1 MMVERNG
8 IGEPD
13 AATSAEAP
21 DATTALLDGDKPLVT
36 PSGTDESTAG
46 QPDVDWKTKLEEATA
61 THTKAMEEL
70 QHKLDTAQGR
80 AGKAD
85 QQDQRWTKM
94 EQEIEETRVNIAGMP
109 KLLKTLAKGI
119 SSGDSAATEAALD
132 VAEAENQA
140 NRTQNLLLSRY
151 NAKLDLF
158 TDSLQGLGDHEERQ
172 TLWKAEEKRL
182 VDAES
187 QDMSG
192 FDDLIFN
199 ARQAKIDEQLT
210 TKDQEIETRL
220 KQARAKWAEDAG
232 VMDNDSGA
240 SAGGAPGDTSF
251 IQNFGDP
258 EKEVTPA
265 DTKRAIKM
273 FTEKGLLK

>member
-1 MMVERNG
+1 MAERNG

-13 AATSAEAP
+13 AVTSAEAP

-36 PSGTDESTAG
+36 PSDTDESTAG
-46 QPDVDWKTKLEEATA
+46 QPDVGWKTKLEEVTA

-80 AGKAD
+80 ASKAD

-94 EQEIEETRVNIAGMP
+94 EQELEETRVSVAGMP
-109 KLLKTLAKGI
+109 KLLKTLAQGI

-132 VAEAENQA
+132 AAEAENQA
-140 NRTQNLLLSRY
+140 NRRQDLLLSRY
-151 NAKLDLF
+151 NAKYELF
-158 TDSLQGLGDHEERQ
+158 TDSLQGLEDSKERQ
-172 TLWKAEEKRL
+172 SAWEAEEKRL
-182 VDAES
+182 VKAKS
-187 QDMSG
+187 QDMGG
-192 FDDLIFN
+192 FDELLLH
-199 ARQAKIDEQLT
+199 ARQAKIDAQLT